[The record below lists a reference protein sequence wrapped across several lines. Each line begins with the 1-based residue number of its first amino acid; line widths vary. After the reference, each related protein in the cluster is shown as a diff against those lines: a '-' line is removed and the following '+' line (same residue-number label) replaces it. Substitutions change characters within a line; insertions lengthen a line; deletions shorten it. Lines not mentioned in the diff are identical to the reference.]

1 MEKLGIHPA
10 ILFRSF
16 NAHPHVSP
24 ILLRRYTAVIDAW
37 SKSFL
42 RGAADRANL
51 LLDKMETKYQAGDTD
66 LKPNT

>member
-1 MEKLGIHPA
+1 MFGS
-10 ILFRSF
+10 SF
-16 NAHPHVSP
+16 IAHPNSFPHLVH
-24 ILLRRYTAVIDAW
+24 RYTAVIDAW